1 MAACVTQCLQD
12 YFRDITREDLLELL
26 PAYPDP
32 SQDPA
37 FLVPLLGRPH
47 DAPAPEAGGFGSA
60 PDSAAG
66 RSQAQVHAKATVL
79 TASSVGGLNEL
90 SWQDAYTPQRC
101 RQNHCSVRKL
111 LLLPCCRRLR
121 RVRPLASSMPR
132 TW

>member
-1 MAACVTQCLQD
+1 MPTPMAACVTQCLQD

-32 SQDPA
+32 SLDPA

-66 RSQAQVHAKATVL
+66 RSQAQVHVKATVL
-79 TASSVGGLNEL
+79 TAS
-90 SWQDAYTPQRC
+90 
-101 RQNHCSVRKL
+101 
-111 LLLPCCRRLR
+111 
-121 RVRPLASSMPR
+121 
-132 TW
+132 

>member
-1 MAACVTQCLQD
+1 MSTPTAARVTQRPQD

-26 PAYPDP
+26 PAYADP

-66 RSQAQVHAKATVL
+66 RSQAQVHTRITLSDDINEGNVY
-79 TASSVGGLNEL
+79 EL
-90 SWQDAYTPQRC
+90 S
-101 RQNHCSVRKL
+101 
-111 LLLPCCRRLR
+111 
-121 RVRPLASSMPR
+121 
-132 TW
+132 